1 MISKL
6 IISALAVVITAW
18 VLPGVSVEPWWWSVV
33 IAIVLGFIN
42 TFVKPV
48 VKLLALPVTLL
59 TVGLFSFVINALMV
73 LLCAWLVPAFEVD
86 GFWPAL
92 LFSVVLGVVS
102 WVLNMVLK
110 K

>member
-1 MISKL
+1 M
-6 IISALAVVITAW
+6 
-18 VLPGVSVEPWWWSVV
+18 EPWWWSVV